1 MTVGYLTYP
10 RHTQIRRFLHWR
22 EHEHRSCVRTRSGD
36 WFQFSRALQA
46 LGGMYGHCQTVIL
59 LTCIRFPVLGWSISR
74 ISTWRSFLYVAQ
86 IVSHGFSIFTET
98 TTFTLRSIN
107 YLELNPAQASTKE
120 EDSPPKPTIFGTER
134 AAEDTEASGNVA
146 VELVPDGQG
155 KANAE

>member
-59 LTCIRFPVLGWSISR
+59 STCIRFPVLGWSISR
-74 ISTWRSFLYVAQ
+74 ISTWRGFLYVAQ
-86 IVSHGFSIFTET
+86 IVSHGFSIFTDNNLYSSQHQLSGVEPCPGVDQGRGFPT
-98 TTFTLRSIN
+98 
-107 YLELNPAQASTKE
+107 QANNFRNRE
-120 EDSPPKPTIFGTER
+120 
-134 AAEDTEASGNVA
+134 SGRRHGG
-146 VELVPDGQG
+146 LW
-155 KANAE
+155 